1 MLNIAKRVEHN
12 RPLEQEEYAED
23 KATYAETK
31 EGAREVLAPS
41 TMSHS
46 NAVRCGLYL
55 AKEKPNITR

>member
-12 RPLEQEEYAED
+12 CPLKQGELAED

-31 EGAREVLAPS
+31 EGAREVPAPS
-41 TMSHS
+41 TRSQS

-55 AKEKPNITR
+55 ATMS